1 MRSYYSHL
9 QAVQSVGETVDKHR
23 KPVFRS
29 SAVFPVLHS
38 AYGSS
43 KVIFMGYWLLKRHI
57 KEIGLTYTLRSQSGD
72 ILSRKYVCVDS
83 TKAYSIQLSEF
94 TDEIGDDFTG
104 SLEIEIFSTRDLVFP
119 YPAFVLVYYSDSFS
133 TAVHTVGRVY
143 NDIEDLSSNEEYRV
157 RESGFDIYGN
167 PDLSPFVGFTNGPI
181 TNKQPELTYE
191 VVNAQGENFQGSF
204 TLPSLKP
211 FETHFLRLKAH
222 LPLEDWLGD
231 QAGTIRLGHNFEG
244 FFPRFTVGNFDESA
258 RSISVTHS
266 YYDSSPLTDNSAYWN
281 RIDNTFHDSSV
292 AIPLYITYGLFT
304 RLVLY
309 PTFSPSDFTL
319 SFRFFDADGALLATL
334 PDHITVVSDQHR
346 YDQVD
351 LGTIVSQAGLYESVP
366 KTVTIDANWADKSR
380 IPTRLKFGLNVG
392 YADRL
397 AQLPSN
403 VCFAPALGN
412 PKVLTKPGTFRWAPF
427 VSVGRS
433 EIAFTN
439 ASPLKTHDRLATVK
453 LSFHREQDD
462 QTLYRT
468 IEIPANGIQ
477 ILDRTVDDELNT
489 FFGDGS
495 GWVGA
500 AADNPFVNG
509 FYFDFHENGSVAAD
523 HLF

>member
-9 QAVQSVGETVDKHR
+9 QAVQSVGEAVDKNR
-23 KPVFRS
+23 RPVFRS
-29 SAVFPVLHS
+29 SAMFPVMHNE
-38 AYGSS
+38 YGSS

-57 KEIGLTYTLRSQSGD
+57 KEIGLTYTLRSEQGD
-72 ILSRKYVCVDS
+72 IISRKYVCIDS
-83 TKAYSIQLSEF
+83 TKAYSIELNEF
-94 TDEIGDDFTG
+94 ADEIGDDFTG
-104 SLEIEIFSTRDLVFP
+104 SLELEIFSTRDLVFP

-167 PDLSPFVGFTNGPI
+167 PDLVPFVGFTNGPI
-181 TNKQPELTYE
+181 SNKQPELTYE
-191 VVNAQGENFQGSF
+191 VVNATGEAFHGSF
-204 TLPSLKP
+204 TLSALRP
-211 FETHFLRLKAH
+211 FETHFLRLKDH
-222 LPLEDWLGD
+222 LPLDKWLGER
-231 QAGTIRLGHNFEG
+231 AGTIRLGHNFEG
-244 FFPRFTVGNFDESA
+244 FFPRFTVGNFDERT
-258 RSISVTHS
+258 RSISITHS
-266 YYDSSPLTDNSAYWN
+266 YYDSSPLTDSSAYWN
-281 RIDNTFHDSSV
+281 RIDETFHDSSV
-292 AIPLYITYGLFT
+292 AIPLYITNGLFT

-319 SFRFFDADGALLATL
+319 SFRFFDAEGELLAHL
-334 PDHITVVSDQHR
+334 PDHTTVVSNQHR
-346 YDQVD
+346 YDQID
-351 LGTIVSQAGLYESVP
+351 LGTLVAGTELALKTPV
-366 KTVTIDANWADKSR
+366 TVTIDANWTDKSR

-392 YADRL
+392 YTDRL

-439 ASPLKTHDRLATVK
+439 AAPLKTHDRLATVN

-462 QTLYRT
+462 RTLYRT
-468 IEIPANGIQ
+468 IAIPANGIR
-477 ILDRTVDDELNT
+477 ILDRTADEELNS

-500 AADNPFVNG
+500 AADNPIVNG

>member
-9 QAVQSVGETVDKHR
+9 QAVQSVGETVDKNR

-29 SAVFPVLHS
+29 SAVFPVLHN

-57 KEIGLTYTLRSQSGD
+57 KEIGLTYTLRSELGT
-72 ILSRKYVCVDS
+72 ILSRKYVCIDS

-94 TDEIGDDFTG
+94 ADQIGDTFTG

-157 RESGFDIYGN
+157 RESGFDIYGSA
-167 PDLSPFVGFTNGPI
+167 DLSPFVGFTNGPI
-181 TNKQPELTYE
+181 INSQPELTYE
-191 VVNAQGENFQGSF
+191 VVNAQGEAFQGSF
-204 TLPSLKP
+204 TLPALQP
-211 FETHFLRLKAH
+211 FETHFLRLKTY
-222 LPLEDWLGD
+222 LPLNDWLGN
-231 QAGTIRLGHNFEG
+231 QAGTVRLGHNFEG
-244 FFPRFTVGNFDESA
+244 FFPRFTVGNFDERA
-258 RSISVTHS
+258 QSISVTHS
-266 YYDSSPLTDNSAYWN
+266 YYDSSPLTDSTAYWN
-281 RIDNTFHDSSV
+281 RIDDTFHDSSV
-292 AIPLYITYGLFT
+292 AIPLYITDGLFT

-319 SFRFFDADGALLATL
+319 SFRFFDAEGQLLGSL
-334 PDHITVVSDQHR
+334 PDYITVVSDQH
-346 YDQVD
+346 
-351 LGTIVSQAGLYESVP
+351 LGTLVTQAGLTASAP
-366 KTVTIDANWADKSR
+366 ATVTIDANWADKSR

-392 YADRL
+392 YTDRL
-397 AQLPSN
+397 AQLPTN

-439 ASPLKTHDRLATVK
+439 AAPLKTHDRLATVK

-462 QTLYRT
+462 QTLYRS
-468 IEIPANGIQ
+468 IDIPANGIR
-477 ILDRTVDDELNT
+477 ILDRTADEELNA

-523 HLF
+523 HVF